1 MAFDGVVIS
10 NIVYDLKAKISGG
23 RINKIY
29 QPEDDE
35 ILMMIKNE
43 RETYRLFLSASA
55 TLPLVYLVSKKKE
68 NPMTAPNFC
77 MLLRK
82 HINGGRIVSVTQP
95 NFERIIDLE
104 ISHLNEM
111 GDECTKHLIIEIMG
125 KHSNI
130 IFCDDTYQI
139 LESIKHV
146 SLLMSSVREVLPGR
160 EYTYPPN
167 QDKLDPRQ
175 VTLEQWNSIVMEKPL
190 PCQKAIYGSL
200 TGISPVVAAELCYRA
215 GIDGQ
220 QATASLSDSQKAALY
235 VQLQRMFEGIERGEY
250 SPMIVYENG
259 VPKEF
264 SAIALTSFEAEAQ
277 KTFDSISEVLETYY
291 AEKNQVTKIRQK
303 SAELRHIVSTAVER
317 TAKKLDLQQRQ
328 LKDTEKRDKYKLYGE
343 MITAYGYGID
353 AGVKSFEAMNYY
365 TNETITV
372 PLDPDLTP
380 SENAQKCFAKYNK
393 LKRTYEALS
402 TLTTETKAELKHLQ
416 SIQTALDIALLESDL
431 VDIKEELTQYGYMKQ
446 HNKGKKVRE
455 VKSKPLHFV
464 SSDGFHMYVGKN
476 NFQNDELTF
485 KIANTGDWWF
495 HANDIPGSHVIVK
508 KEQAKEL
515 PDATF
520 EEAARLAAYYSSGRT
535 DSKVEIDYT
544 TRGNLKKPN
553 GAKPGFVIYHTNYSM
568 IAVPDITG
576 IEQIL

>member
-1 MAFDGVVIS
+1 MVIS